1 MRMPIHR
8 MRRHVTAMRG
18 GFKPAARNFSRNLQ
32 RQICVHRLASESA
45 EKVVSGSFRSGIQ
58 RAAVTSPSRCGLAIG
73 TEDYVSVPKP
83 AQLSGTSLEI
93 PAATTV
99 RPQCLIPTFL
109 MNMAAKLQMGH
120 LARVMLAR
128 EGDLRNDQF

>member
-32 RQICVHRLASESA
+32 RHICVHRLASESA
-45 EKVVSGSFRSGIQ
+45 EKIVSGSFRSGIQ
-58 RAAVTSPSRCGLAIG
+58 RVAVTSPSRYGLAIG

-83 AQLSGTSLEI
+83 AQLSGTR
-93 PAATTV
+93 PGDTGGNNRQTTMSH
-99 RPQCLIPTFL
+99 PYFL
-109 MNMAAKLQMGH
+109 DEHGC
-120 LARVMLAR
+120 
-128 EGDLRNDQF
+128 